1 VDASITNAVNESKDV
16 VRFLELGTKLFAESY
31 SGTPESITS
40 ALGTFATNPK
50 LFFAVARSEYAGNL
64 LGELLSRLVR
74 QSITTARRYVVGKRG
89 VGVGV
94 VIYSVLVAGCS
105 VGVSI

>member
-40 ALGTFATNPK
+40 ALGAFATNPK